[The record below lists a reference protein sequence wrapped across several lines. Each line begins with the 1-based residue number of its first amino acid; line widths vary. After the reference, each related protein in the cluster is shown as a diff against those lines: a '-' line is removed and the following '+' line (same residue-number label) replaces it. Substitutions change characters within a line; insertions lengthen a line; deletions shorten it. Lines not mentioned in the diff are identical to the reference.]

1 MCCRSASPRIQILGL
16 RSFSFR
22 EIDGS
27 GPLERRTYVPK
38 LLSSSNICQ
47 AFFEIRRREFIDTL
61 EQIYRFRAGL
71 GYGFDNKTPSRTT
84 DIRIAAPGRGRI
96 ERLREGR
103 THTKEMA

>member
-1 MCCRSASPRIQILGL
+1 MRI
-16 RSFSFR
+16 F
-22 EIDGS
+22 ES

-47 AFFEIRRREFIDTL
+47 AFFEYQFRRLADTL
-61 EQIYRFRAGL
+61 EQIYRFRPDL

-84 DIRIAAPGRGRI
+84 DIRIAARESMPI
-96 ERLREGR
+96 PPIREGT